1 MILVLTMIFMDMTPK
16 AQIKKS
22 KRWNGILNC
31 QSKETAQWKA
41 TYRMEDIF
49 ANIWYVFANISG

>member
-16 AQIKKS
+16 AQITKAKD
-22 KRWNGILNC
+22 KMGLYQILNC
-31 QSKETAQWKA
+31 HSKETAQGKA

-49 ANIWYVFANISG
+49 ANISG